1 MTLGAK
7 MNANLS
13 ETNAASFTQSA
24 TSTPV
29 GQEEAISP
37 ASLAIEELQETMGSA
52 LYETLEEL
60 GMALSGKLWE
70 EKKMPGAGASER
82 RQQALLRLVKQVQE
96 KPDLMFRL
104 PCTNAHDCPEL
115 ERAQQIIIIASA
127 LVAGS
132 MPPEKKRAFQLQLD
146 ALTAE
151 EGWELAVC
159 SAIELNR
166 VDSSMLSALRRLMQH
181 AIDGDEISLS
191 EWFQRLAG
199 WPDRRERVRI
209 LLRAMAFELN
219 ICIDASQQQRLAA
232 VLVRLRQLLLFL
244 GLEKECWREERVCQL
259 TAGSLLP
266 LLLDIIGERWLFSEW
281 LLNSL
286 APLVT
291 SSRMLNRLLHQLD
304 ALFTLLP
311 DRCFNDDDQREQI
324 LETLRELKGV
334 QALP

>member
-1 MTLGAK
+1 
-7 MNANLS
+7 MNANLN
-13 ETNAASFTQSA
+13 EANAASFPQSA
-24 TSTPV
+24 TSPPAAE
-29 GQEEAISP
+29 EEAISP

-52 LYETLEEL
+52 IYETLEEL

-70 EKKMPGAGASER
+70 EKKMPGTGASER
-82 RQQALLRLVKQVQE
+82 RQQALLRLVKQAQE
-96 KPDLMFRL
+96 TPGLMFR
-104 PCTNAHDCPEL
+104 PPGASAGDCPEL

-132 MPPEKKRAFQLQLD
+132 MPPEKKRAFQSRLD

-166 VDSSMLSALRRLMQH
+166 VDSSMLSSLRRLMQQS
-181 AIDGDEISLS
+181 IDEDEIPLS
-191 EWFQRLAG
+191 QWFQRLAD

-219 ICIDASQQQRLAA
+219 ACVDASQQQRLAA

-244 GLEKECWREERVCQL
+244 GLEKECRREERVCQL
-259 TAGSLLP
+259 AAGSLLP
-266 LLLDIIGERWLFSEW
+266 LLLDIIDERWLFSEW

-286 APLVT
+286 TPIVT

-324 LETLRELKGV
+324 LDTLRQLKGV